1 MTLGPRVAPPGFRGE
16 NAVTVLTKTL
26 IAVSVVSVLA
36 TGAFAQS
43 AKQVLGAT
51 PWEPVQNEPAPKL
64 IVDPPLAEPLSRGA
78 AVIQYRTE
86 NFRILPVLG
95 TAAVNVTPRAGH
107 LHVTVDGLPWHW
119 ADAGNTNTIVVVG
132 LSPGQHKL
140 LIELADPVHRVITGQ
155 TVRFTIPGAASHS
168 H

>member
-1 MTLGPRVAPPGFRGE
+1 MTLLTRMLVAVAAGALF
-16 NAVTVLTKTL
+16 VTQ
-26 IAVSVVSVLA
+26 AS
-36 TGAFAQS
+36 AQS
-43 AKQVLGAT
+43 AKDVVGAT
-51 PWEPVQNEPAPKL
+51 PWEPVENEPPARL

-107 LHVTVDGLPWHW
+107 LHVTVDDLPWHW
-119 ADAGNTNTIVVVG
+119 ADAGDSHTIIVVG
-132 LSPGQHKL
+132 LPPGQHKI
-140 LIELADPVHRVITGQ
+140 LIELADPLHHVVAGQ
-155 TVRFTIPGAASHS
+155 AVTFVVPAAAPHA